1 MYTANLNFVYS
12 LQASGVQVA
21 DACTQ
26 AFLDIKKN
34 KKYRYIIFHIK
45 DEKVI
50 DIEKVRNA
58 ENFYQNVKMKQIIF
72 LNN

>member
-1 MYTANLNFVYS
+1 MLHYFF

-50 DIEKVRNA
+50 DIEKVRNTG
-58 ENFYQNVKMKQIIF
+58 NFFFFFYF
-72 LNN
+72 LS